1 MVIWGNGRKAIPT
14 TSVRHL
20 VAENAELD
28 AKSNIPRDSVG
39 GSRIEQTGN
48 RRMAH
53 DFHSGQ
59 LDVPP
64 GMQR

>member
-20 VAENAELD
+20 VAEGAELD
-28 AKSNIPRDSVG
+28 AKSNIPRDSIG
-39 GSRIEQTGN
+39 GSQIEQTGN
-48 RRMAH
+48 RRIAH

-59 LDVPP
+59 LDVLH
-64 GMQR
+64 GMQQ